1 MASTTYLTRTPSS
14 AGNRK
19 TFTFSAWIK
28 GQTRN
33 PAGTTGGTLFSCGTD
48 TGSGPLFIIDFLNG
62 QNIRV
67 EDTITGGS
75 QPIDIR
81 TNRVFRDVN
90 AWYHIVIAVD
100 TTQGTASDRVKIYV
114 NGVQET
120 SLSATTYPG
129 QNIDTSVN
137 NTHVHIIGGRAA
149 GLTNKYFD
157 GSMSHIHFVDGTAYP
172 ASTFGS
178 TDATTGEWKINT
190 SPSVTYGTNGFWILK
205 DGNSVTDQS
214 GNSNN
219 FTVAGGTLTKTEDN
233 PSNVFC
239 TWNPL
244 NYDFAN
250 NPSTFAK
257 GNTQVTP
264 TQTTAYNT
272 GVSTLAMPKGNG
284 KFYTEIKY
292 ISSGNV
298 NGGFGIVDMDYVNKI
313 YYENYNLME
322 ETTATTIGRV
332 IYGKNGAVVTGGGVE
347 TGGFGGTWSNG
358 DIIGIACDM
367 ENGAIYFSKNGT
379 WQNSGDP
386 TSGVSRTGA
395 VNTSAASWWTGTSQW
410 GLWCGKKVSTTD
422 LSFQANFG
430 NGYFNTTAVSSAGTN
445 ASNNGIFEY
454 DVPSGYTALS
464 TKGLN
469 L

>member
-1 MASTTYLTRTPSS
+1 MASTYLTRTNGTSTLQT
-14 AGNRK
+14 K
-19 TFTFSAWIK
+19 FTLSVWLKRSNLSEVNILGA
-28 GQTRN
+28 
-33 PAGTTGGTLFSCGTD
+33 
-48 TGSGPLFIIDFLNG
+48 GSGNDKCIIFFKSDGVFEFY
-62 QNIRV
+62 QNAS
-67 EDTITGGS
+67 GS
-75 QPIDIR
+75 TNIQLR
-81 TNRVFRDVN
+81 TNRKFRDTS
-90 AWYHIVIAVD
+90 AWYHLVVAYD
-100 TTQGTASDRVKIYV
+100 STETTSSDRLKLYV

-120 SLSATTYPG
+120 SFSINTYPSSSLIPLVNKNSQSINVG
-129 QNIDTSVN
+129 FENGTSF
-137 NTHVHIIGGRAA
+137 
-149 GLTNKYFD
+149 YFD
-157 GSMSHIHFVDGTAYP
+157 GSMSHINFIDGTIYTPSA
-172 ASTFGS
+172 FGEY
-178 TDATTGEWKINT
+178 DANGVWKIKT
-190 SPSVTYGTNGFWILK
+190 SPSVTYGNNGFFILK
-205 DGNSVTDQS
+205 NGNSVTDQS

-219 FTVAGGTLTKTEDN
+219 WTVAGGTLTNTEDC
-233 PSNVFC
+233 PSNVFA

-250 NPSTFAK
+250 NPSTFAN

-292 ISSGNV
+292 FSSGNE
-298 NGGFGIVDMDYVNKI
+298 NGGFGIVDMDYVGKI

-332 IYGKNGAVVTGGGVE
+332 FYGKNGAVVTGGGVE
-347 TGGFGGTWSNG
+347 TGGFGDTWSNG